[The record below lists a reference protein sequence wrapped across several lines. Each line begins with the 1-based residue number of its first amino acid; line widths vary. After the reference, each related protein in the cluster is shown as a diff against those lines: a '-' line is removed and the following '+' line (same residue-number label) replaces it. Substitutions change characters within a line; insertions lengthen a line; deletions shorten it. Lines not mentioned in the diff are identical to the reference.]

1 MTDLLSTDIPPE
13 RARRTLTLIAKT
25 LIGLANMQRFGSKEA
40 WMEPMNKFLLTA
52 TPEFRTFIDQICS
65 VSTSSINNH
74 INPQY
79 ATPIQILERLPATS
93 REGAL
98 SLPYLLDSAKL
109 FAQVVNLWASSC
121 PPNFVETGV
130 DENVRAFHEICIT
143 LYDRTQECLE
153 TAEQAGRPE
162 QDLQL
167 KWERLL
173 AEQPSMLNVRE
184 PVDEVASPV
193 EDDEVT
199 ALPQT
204 QMRHASS
211 RSVSS
216 ANGYFPLIPTVQRSP
231 VLSDGFADRRSDQR
245 VKPRS
250 TATISNNS
258 STVSFDGSDE
268 QHTRSAPSSRDGPGK
283 QRFKWKGGGNLP
295 VRRKPPQEE

>member
-1 MTDLLSTDIPPE
+1 
-13 RARRTLTLIAKT
+13 
-25 LIGLANMQRFGSKEA
+25 
-40 WMEPMNKFLLTA
+40 MEPMNRFLLTA
-52 TPEFRTFIDQICS
+52 TPEFRIFIDQICS
-65 VSTSSINNH
+65 ISTSANSKH

-98 SLPYLLDSAKL
+98 SLPYLLDSTKL
-109 FAQVVNLWASSC
+109 FAQVVNLWANSC

-130 DENVRAFHEICIT
+130 DENVKAFHEICMT
-143 LYDRTQECLE
+143 LQDRTQECLD

-162 QDLQL
+162 QGLQP

-184 PVDEVASPV
+184 PYEEVASPI

-204 QMRHASS
+204 QMRHVSS
-211 RSVSS
+211 RSVSGG
-216 ANGYFPLIPTVQRSP
+216 NGYFPLIPTVQRSP
-231 VLSDGFADRRSDQR
+231 VLGDKDSMSDRGPTNDQR
-245 VKPRS
+245 AKLRG
-250 TATISNNS
+250 TATASNNS
-258 STVSFDGSDE
+258 STISFDGPDE
-268 QHTRSAPSSRDGPGK
+268 QHTRSAPSSRDGTGRA
-283 QRFKWKGGGNLP
+283 RFKWKGGGNLP